1 MNADLRAQLDL
12 LIQSAL
18 RAADPVASIHRH
30 LRRTD
35 ETLWVDGDAYDLR
48 AWDDVRLIAAGK
60 AAVPMAQAVIGLLA
74 DRLTRVVVV
83 TKHGHSAGVRWP
95 ALNVPLTLI
104 EAGHPLPEASAPARS
119 SAKH

>member
-18 RAADPVASIHRH
+18 RAADPAASIHRH

-35 ETLWVDGDAYDLR
+35 ETLWVDGNAYDLR
-48 AWDDVRLIAAGK
+48 AWDDVRLIATGK